1 MARIVRKRRLLF
13 SGLVGFSVAIAG
25 VIALAVSAS
34 ALDSPVRSGASPAN
48 TSLST
53 LSNAGVSITP
63 SNDQTIDRMRE
74 RGLNVSSSVR
84 LLARRGDRAFLTVRT
99 ADGRDCF
106 SVGWTQEAAPPSLG
120 AVFCPASVFPS
131 KEMPVIDLSVVR
143 GSIGSNA
150 VYLVRGEGFAADGV
164 VRVALTAM
172 DGDIVAETTV
182 TDNVYSF
189 ESPPSRPIHEL
200 IAFDR
205 AGIAL
210 QTMPYMR
217 TER

>member
-1 MARIVRKRRLLF
+1 
-13 SGLVGFSVAIAG
+13 
-25 VIALAVSAS
+25 
-34 ALDSPVRSGASPAN
+34 
-48 TSLST
+48 
-53 LSNAGVSITP
+53 
-63 SNDQTIDRMRE
+63 
-74 RGLNVSSSVR
+74 
-84 LLARRGDRAFLTVRT
+84 
-99 ADGRDCF
+99 
-106 SVGWTQEAAPPSLG
+106 
-120 AVFCPASVFPS
+120 
-131 KEMPVIDLSVVR
+131 MPVIDLSVVR